1 MSDRCLYPL
10 VYVRAYQNRQ
20 RDTSSKDHER
30 VQEAVGHEAHQQA
43 DDLQHE
49 SKHTQEHIMHP
60 SVTGY
65 SKANERENERE
76 RTRETYSSE
85 RDDVCGQLV
94 GQALALVVNHR
105 IS

>member
-1 MSDRCLYPL
+1 VSDRCLYPL

-49 SKHTQEHIMHP
+49 SKHTRAHASISHRLQTI
-60 SVTGY
+60 
-65 SKANERENERE
+65 KANERERE
-76 RTRETYSSE
+76 TTYSSE